1 MLDVTQS
8 WTERLQHVVVP
19 IAAQQ
24 IKGRTS
30 CERMERVRCV
40 AGQQMAMC
48 RRGGGAFEAGGMLRV
63 DLMHEGGVGRERHT
77 LEREEADEGR
87 PWRVVDSPSF
97 Q

>member
-48 RRGGGAFEAGGMLRV
+48 GGGVFGAVGDV
-63 DLMHEGGVGRERHT
+63 EGG
-77 LEREEADEGR
+77 LNA
-87 PWRVVDSPSF
+87 
-97 Q
+97 

>member
-40 AGQQMAMC
+40 AGQQMAMW
-48 RRGGGAFEAGGMLRV
+48 
-63 DLMHEGGVGRERHT
+63 GGVGIWSRGGCN
-77 LEREEADEGR
+77 GR
-87 PWRVVDSPSF
+87 KGEF
-97 Q
+97 NA